1 MKSVPSFV
9 EQLDDTDYLNLF
21 LTNLGYVVVNYLV
34 PNCVLT
40 VKHPFRQTM
49 QDTEKLAGYCD
60 AVRIELES
68 RDLAQYVNS
77 ILTAFVVKRPPDHEA
92 ALSLLHRL
100 RGIVFKKKIA
110 KVQLLTELPSARERC
125 RTRGRSRQICYFL
138 S

>member
-1 MKSVPSFV
+1 MHRGNYRKAFLDCRKHRLDLSILVEHDPERFLKAVPSFV

-68 RDLAQYVNS
+68 RDLARYVNS

-100 RGIVFKKKIA
+100 RGIVFKK
-110 KVQLLTELPSARERC
+110 
-125 RTRGRSRQICYFL
+125 
-138 S
+138 

>member
-9 EQLDDTDYLNLF
+9 EQLDDVDYLNLF
-21 LTNLGYVVVNYLV
+21 LTNLGCVAVNHLV
-34 PNCVLT
+34 LNSVLT

-49 QDTEKLAGYCD
+49 QDTEKLTGYCD
-60 AVRIELES
+60 AVRTELES
-68 RDLAQYVNS
+68 RDLARYVNS

-100 RGIVFKKKIA
+100 RGIVFKKLA
-110 KVQLLTELPSARERC
+110 EVQLLIELAFARERY
-125 RTRGRSRQICYFL
+125 RTRGRSRQICYLL